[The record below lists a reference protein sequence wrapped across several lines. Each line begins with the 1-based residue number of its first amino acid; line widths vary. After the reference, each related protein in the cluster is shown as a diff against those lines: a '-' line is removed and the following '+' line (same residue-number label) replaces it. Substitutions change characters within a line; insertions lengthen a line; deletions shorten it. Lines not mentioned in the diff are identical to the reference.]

1 MRASLFTPWGHYYK
15 LLSPVKS
22 FLFIYHHFC
31 SYKLWIIFSF
41 QVFKEAFAYAAFSP
55 FQSNH
60 GVRCGSLCRWER
72 SNDTQLW
79 RKTGPRA
86 SGQGGLQVIRL
97 WIDSLV
103 SRYPL
108 SALFRTHDL
117 TDVDD
122 WLVLLWLTGERQY
135 APPKQTAWLWMTVTR
150 YGRYRLKSITIFGI
164 HFALIWMNRSESRLK
179 LSQKGN

>member
-79 RKTGPRA
+79 PEGIRA
-86 SGQGGLQVIRL
+86 RWSSSDSTLNRL
-97 WIDSLV
+97 TRES
-103 SRYPL
+103 L
-108 SALFRTHDL
+108 SAICPLPHTWPHRRR
-117 TDVDD
+117 
-122 WLVLLWLTGERQY
+122 WLASV
-135 APPKQTAWLWMTVTR
+135 TVIDR
-150 YGRYRLKSITIFGI
+150 REAVCPS
-164 HFALIWMNRSESRLK
+164 HPDSMAMNDCD
-179 LSQKGN
+179 